1 MVAEASPESRV
12 GNFIFTI
19 IFVLFLQ
26 FAIPIVFNFMNID
39 ASVYQI
45 YIYWIIALVVF
56 YMILPES
63 VGDYVFLPYGSS
75 SA

>member
-1 MVAEASPESRV
+1 MVAEASPESKV

-26 FAIPIVFNFMNID
+26 FAIPIVFNFMNVD

-45 YIYWIIALVVF
+45 YIYWITALVVF

-63 VGDYVFLPYGSS
+63 VGDYIFQPYGSS
-75 SA
+75 SD

>member
-1 MVAEASPESRV
+1 MVEESSPESKV
-12 GNFIFTI
+12 GNFVFTI

-26 FAIPIVFNFMNID
+26 FAIPVVFNFMNVDSSI
-39 ASVYQI
+39 YQI

-63 VGDYVFLPYGSS
+63 VGDYIFFPYGSS
-75 SA
+75 SS